1 MQYERECKSEPLN
14 GEEEQQGRMSKPS
27 LLDAKQSKT
36 PHILP
41 LHLFSSRFRC
51 RVSAQP
57 RWRWVGTWPIV
68 KVWICPGA
76 YVWAYVGILYTCV
89 KGGGDMKEK
98 GCYVWLWKW
107 WAQPRYPSLPFRHEL
122 PYRHTKGQLP
132 YLFFFFLLF
141 LCALHKL
148 WCHLCCKKG
157 SWRHLSK
164 AYPSLTSALSFTDCC

>member
-132 YLFFFFLLF
+132 YLFFFFSSFPVCSSQTVVSPLL
-141 LCALHKL
+141 
-148 WCHLCCKKG
+148 
-157 SWRHLSK
+157 
-164 AYPSLTSALSFTDCC
+164 